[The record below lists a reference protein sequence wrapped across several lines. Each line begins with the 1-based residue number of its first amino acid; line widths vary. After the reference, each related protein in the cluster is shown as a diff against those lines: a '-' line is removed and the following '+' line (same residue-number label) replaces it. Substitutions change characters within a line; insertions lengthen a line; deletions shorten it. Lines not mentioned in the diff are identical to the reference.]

1 MTLLGR
7 VSPIYP
13 GDNCCS
19 LEGKKTLKQQ
29 NSNQK
34 QLLSQTPRQQPQ
46 TTMNTKAEAQRLF
59 WFRAGFTGWTMPK
72 PAAHSEPELCYSLG
86 INPQQQFAAS
96 VLLFTLKSVSRK
108 VSGLFRHPSTG
119 KYLPS
124 RGTRNTD
131 VAFVNSALKTAAAA
145 APSAQCCSISPLL
158 IPCDGAVPVSLR
170 RPPRSLTAAIISPL
184 SHTVTLPQCCRPE
197 PIQTALVVFAAP
209 DLSLLWCLFIC
220 SSKPNGIWYLNYF
233 WLNPLKWYWNVW
245 NISTLY
251 DLYAHLSEMTS
262 MHTHIQIFLKQTHFF
277 PPNKTL
283 KYSTD
288 ILFHLLRLPLKAIH
302 NTLW

>member
-1 MTLLGR
+1 MK
-7 VSPIYP
+7 
-13 GDNCCS
+13 
-19 LEGKKTLKQQ
+19 GKKTLKQQ

-131 VAFVNSALKTAAAA
+131 VAFVNSALKNGSSSSSFSSVLLYFSSPDSLWWCCSCFFTAA
-145 APSAQCCSISPLL
+145 
-158 IPCDGAVPVSLR
+158 
-170 RPPRSLTAAIISPL
+170 T
-184 SHTVTLPQCCRPE
+184 PQ
-197 PIQTALVVFAAP
+197 P
-209 DLSLLWCLFIC
+209 DSC
-220 SSKPNGIWYLNYF
+220 N
-233 WLNPLKWYWNVW
+233 
-245 NISTLY
+245 
-251 DLYAHLSEMTS
+251 H
-262 MHTHIQIFLKQTHFF
+262 F
-277 PPNKTL
+277 PPNSHCNSSPVLQTCAH
-283 KYSTD
+283 TD
-288 ILFHLLRLPLKAIH
+288 CSGCLCCPWSLSVGVPLHLQLQTQWNLVS
-302 NTLW
+302 